1 MNATGHDAGH
11 DAGHDTGQPTPMP
24 APGSIVVGVDGSASS
39 LEAVT
44 WAAQQ
49 AVHDH
54 RTLALVHAYTL
65 DRVLWVDS
73 MGVDR
78 DILKV
83 MENDG
88 RRLLLAAADR
98 AHETDAD
105 LEVHEWL
112 FHADARSALLEA
124 SRDAAML
131 VVGSRGRGPVASL
144 LLGSVGVALVRH
156 AICPI
161 VVRRR
166 ESDHVGTGVLVAAD
180 VREDAL
186 PVLETAYQLAAS
198 RDMPVTVLALHH
210 GSSSLSSPDP
220 EEGDD
225 DGNGERP
232 DRGRLGAWLSELAV
246 KYPDVRVTQRDVD
259 GSAAR
264 VLVEQGAEKDLIV
277 VGTHVSGGVSAVI
290 GQGLAVT
297 VVEHAPT
304 TVVVVPLA

>member
-1 MNATGHDAGH
+1 MNATGHDT
-11 DAGHDTGQPTPMP
+11 GHDTGQAIPMP
-24 APGSIVVGVDGSASS
+24 APGSIVVGVDGSTSS

-49 AVHDH
+49 AVQDH

-78 DILKV
+78 DILRV
-83 MENDG
+83 MEGDG
-88 RRLLLAAADR
+88 RKLLLAAADR
-98 AHETDAD
+98 AHETDAS

-124 SRDAAML
+124 SRDASML

-156 AICPI
+156 AVCPI
-161 VVRRR
+161 VVRRP
-166 ESDHVGTGVLVAAD
+166 ENDHVGSGVLVAAD
-180 VREDAL
+180 LHEDAF
-186 PVLETAYQLAAS
+186 PVLETGYHLAAS
-198 RDMPVTVLALHH
+198 RDLPLTVLVLHH
-210 GSSSLSSPDP
+210 GSTSLSSPDA
-220 EEGDD
+220 EDVEQ
-225 DGNGERP
+225 P
-232 DRGRLGAWLSELAV
+232 DRGKLGTWMSELAG
-246 KYPDVRVTQRDVD
+246 KYPEVRATQRDVD
-259 GSAAR
+259 GPAAR
-264 VLVEQGAEKDLIV
+264 VLVEQGGEHDLIV

-304 TVVVVPLA
+304 TVVVVPLS

>member
-1 MNATGHDAGH
+1 MNATGHD
-11 DAGHDTGQPTPMP
+11 TGQDPGQVTGQAGGQATPMP
-24 APGSIVVGVDGSASS
+24 TPGSIVVGVDGSASS
-39 LEAVT
+39 LEAVR

-83 MENDG
+83 MESDG
-88 RRLLLAAADR
+88 RKLLLAAADR
-98 AHETDAD
+98 AHETAAD

-124 SRDAAML
+124 SRDASML

-156 AICPI
+156 AVCPI
-161 VVRRR
+161 VVRRP
-166 ESDHVGTGVLVAAD
+166 ENGHVGSGVLVAVD
-180 VREDAL
+180 LREEAL
-186 PVLETAYQLAAS
+186 PVLETAYRLAAS
-198 RDMPVTVLALHH
+198 RDLPLTVLALHH
-210 GSSSLSSPDP
+210 GATSLSSSDV
-220 EEGDD
+220 EDL
-225 DGNGERP
+225 ERP
-232 DRGRLGAWLSELAV
+232 DPARLEAWMSELAV
-246 KYPDVRVTQRDVD
+246 KYPDVRVTERDVD
-259 GSAAR
+259 GAAAR
-264 VLVEQGAEKDLIV
+264 ILVEQGGEKDLVV
-277 VGTHVSGGVSAVI
+277 VGTHVAGGVSAVI

-304 TVVVVPLA
+304 TVVVVPVS